1 MQACYGKVKA
11 VTLYGMAMSMSL
23 KANLLR
29 LRNQKGWTQAELA
42 RRAGVSQQVIGDI
55 ESGRTIRP
63 RQLHEIA
70 AALSTTIEQLDPE
83 RYNRPTVEVAATP
96 IYGDR
101 DLPIYAAAE
110 GGDGAMIIT
119 FDPIAFTLRPAPL
132 IGVKGGYG
140 MYVVGESMVPAYDP
154 GDTVLVNPHLP
165 PSPGRDAVF
174 FHSDGMGQT
183 KATIKRLLRVTST
196 DWRVMQW
203 NPQKEFLL
211 SRAEWPQCQ
220 LIVGKYN
227 R

>member
-1 MQACYGKVKA
+1 
-11 VTLYGMAMSMSL
+11 MSMSL

-29 LRNQKGWTQAELA
+29 LRSAKAWTQAELA
-42 RRAGVSQQVIGDI
+42 RRAGVSQQVIADI

-70 AALSTTIEQLDPE
+70 AALGTTVEQLDPE
-83 RYNRPTVEVAATP
+83 KYNRPSVEVAGTP

-110 GGDGAMIIT
+110 GGDGSLIIT

-140 MYVVGESMVPAYDP
+140 MYVVGESMMPAYEA

-165 PSPGRDAVF
+165 PTPGRDAVF
-174 FHSDGMGQT
+174 FQSDGHGQT
-183 KATIKRLLRVTST
+183 KATIKRLLRITSGE
-196 DWRVMQW
+196 WRVLQH
-203 NPQKEFLL
+203 NPQKEFALDRVL
-211 SRAEWPQCQ
+211 WSQCQ

>member
-1 MQACYGKVKA
+1 
-11 VTLYGMAMSMSL
+11 MSMSL

-29 LRNQKGWTQAELA
+29 LRSDKRWTQAELA
-42 RRAGVSQQVIGDI
+42 RRAGVSQQVIADI

-70 AALSTTIEQLDPE
+70 AALGTTIEQLDPE
-83 RYNRPTVEVAATP
+83 KYNSRSVEPPTTP

-101 DLPIYAAAE
+101 DLPIYAAVE
-110 GGDGAMIIT
+110 GGNGAMVIT

-140 MYVVGESMVPAYDP
+140 MYVVGESMFPAFEP

-174 FHSDGMGQT
+174 FQSDGHGQT
-183 KATIKRLLRVTST
+183 TATVKRLIKITSSE
-196 DWRVMQW
+196 WKVQQW
-203 NPQKEFLL
+203 NPSKEFSLDRGL
-211 SRAEWPQCQ
+211 WTQCQ
-220 LIVGKYN
+220 VIIGKYS